1 MIARTKAPPWLPI
14 VWTAV
19 PALLL
24 FVQIVQNWVNIPY
37 WDEWKLIAR
46 LRLALAAGDL
56 RPLDLFA
63 QHNDS
68 RFALPQLLLLPLA
81 RLTHWDVRAE
91 MVVIFATVCAISVL
105 LWFLLGAIKNLP
117 RWARGGCLLVCNAL
131 LFSPIQ
137 YETWLWGINF
147 SLVLPP
153 LLLLISLR
161 INLSTRSL
169 PAKVGWNSLLC
180 FASTF
185 SNANGM
191 GNWLLAFPGFVRPAD
206 RTGRRWLWYAVYLAA
221 AIGTLLFFFWD
232 YQRHAGS
239 GPLFQSPLLLL
250 KYFFCWLGAPLALPL
265 GRTAWV
271 AGLGLCLVF
280 AVFGWAAVF
289 RPESARHRNVAYA
302 FIALGG
308 YAGMAGAAA
317 SLGRVGLE
325 FDWALSSRYTT
336 FSIYLP
342 IAVVGLAALQF
353 SRAGAGPFW
362 KCPRQLA
369 AASIVTAILAAS
381 LSTYDTGRK
390 GMNRTR
396 WQRAHGRAALLFSEI
411 LPNNPELKFLSPE
424 PAAMI
429 RTYRALL
436 RAGMARDALIAPASI
451 PRLEPRAG
459 IDRTHGSLDICEV
472 KGTRLRLKG
481 WAMRDGKKP
490 APFVLLAYRA
500 VGQAAIPF
508 AVAPTGDSSPGL
520 IRRGRRN
527 CGFQIKLEK
536 PDLPQGQIEISAW
549 AINPLKNEAEPLA
562 GSHLIEIAPP
572 K

>member
-14 VWTAV
+14 ALAAI

-81 RLTHWDVRAE
+81 RWTHWDVRAE
-91 MVVIFATVCAISVL
+91 MIVIFATVCVISIL
-105 LWFLLGAIKNLP
+105 LWFLLGEIKNLP
-117 RWARGGCLLVCNAL
+117 RWARGACLLVCNGL

-153 LLLLISLR
+153 LFLLLSLR
-161 INLSTRSL
+161 INLSTSSL

-191 GNWLLAFPGFVRPAD
+191 GNWLLAFPGFVRPAE
-206 RTGRRWLWYAVYLAA
+206 RTGRRWSWYAVYFAA
-221 AIGTLLFFFWD
+221 AIGTLVLFFWN
-232 YQRHAGS
+232 YQRHAGL
-239 GPLFQSPLLLL
+239 GPLFESPLLLL

-265 GRTAWV
+265 GRAAWV
-271 AGLGLCLVF
+271 AGLALSLIF
-280 AVFGWAAVF
+280 AVLSWAALF
-289 RPESARHRNVAYA
+289 RPESDRHRKIAYA
-302 FIALGG
+302 FTALGC

-317 SLGRVGLE
+317 SLGRVGME
-325 FDWALSSRYTT
+325 FDWALGSRYTT

-342 IAVVGLAALQF
+342 IAVVGLAALHF

-362 KCPRQLA
+362 KCPRRVGAVL
-369 AASIVTAILAAS
+369 IVAVILATS
-381 LSTYDTGRK
+381 LSTYPAGMK
-390 GMNRTR
+390 GMNWTR
-396 WQRAHGRAALLFSEI
+396 WQRAHGRAALLFSEL

-436 RAGMARDALIAPASI
+436 RSGMARDALISPASI
-451 PRLEPRAG
+451 PQLEPRAG
-459 IDRTHGSLDICEV
+459 VDRSYGVLDVCEV

-481 WAMRDGKKP
+481 WAVRERKETGALCSLRLPRRRPGRNPVCGRTNRRFQSGPHPSRATELWFQTRARARP
-490 APFVLLAYRA
+490 A
-500 VGQAAIPF
+500 
-508 AVAPTGDSSPGL
+508 
-520 IRRGRRN
+520 
-527 CGFQIKLEK
+527 
-536 PDLPQGQIEISAW
+536 AW
-549 AINPLKNEAEPLA
+549 ASRDQRLGDGSGTEPIQSI
-562 GSHLIEIAPP
+562 GDVTSG
-572 K
+572 